1 MCVVKAGERGSQL
14 GCSFLLIFYPSR
26 SRRVELMIWISKMIR
41 DETRISEKNK
51 AADNFGRLT
60 QSRLP
65 QEFFKSNLDKHN
77 DQLGVIPWKSRPVK
91 STRNWGWN
99 TVTCV
104 PVETN
109 LFYPLNHW
117 KGNQALRPVLFSNI
131 TFVGVGF
138 LASHKGQTR
147 WSVVRRSL
155 RFSVLIRE
163 AKNIK
168 PFAHV
173 TRKVTKLAY
182 STQLFLAWGCLYLW
196 ANVVLTR
203 L

>member
-1 MCVVKAGERGSQL
+1 
-14 GCSFLLIFYPSR
+14 
-26 SRRVELMIWISKMIR
+26 MIRILKMIT
-41 DETRISEKNK
+41 DKTRISEKNK

-65 QEFFKSNLDKHN
+65 QEFFKSNHDKHN
-77 DQLGVIPWKSRPVK
+77 DHLSVIPWKSRPGK

-99 TVTCV
+99 KTCV

-109 LFYPLNHW
+109 LFYPLNRW
-117 KGNQALRPVLFSNI
+117 KGDQGLRPVLFSNI
-131 TFVGVGF
+131 SFMGVGF
-138 LASHKGQTR
+138 SAFHKGQTR
-147 WSVVRRSL
+147 WSVLRRSL

-163 AKNIK
+163 DKNIK

-182 STQLFLAWGCLYLW
+182 STQLFLAWGSLYL
-196 ANVVLTR
+196 
-203 L
+203 